1 MSSRSRILAILNR
14 QNTDSPGYW
23 TGNPH
28 PDTLPLYL
36 AELGLE
42 TAEDLYLHLGDDVRW
57 IPADSGF
64 RHPAGKPPFDF
75 YGGREREHLNMPGLF
90 AECESVAEVEGFPWP
105 DLHHLDFSEVLA
117 AVHRQPTRSVWTGMW
132 APFFHDVAEFFGM
145 DNYFVAM
152 FERPAVVEAVTQHVV
167 GYYEQANERYFDLLG
182 SHADAYFFGNDFG
195 TQRGLLLS
203 PDLFQRFV
211 LPSMRRLISSA
222 KRRGLKVILH
232 SCGAIADVIPLLIDE
247 GVDALHPLQAR
258 AEGMSADRLARD
270 FGQHLAFIGGVDT
283 QQLLPFGSPAEVQA
297 EVHRLCDIFG
307 PNYIVSPSHEAL
319 LPNVPLANVA
329 AMALAAKDE
338 ER

>member
-1 MSSRSRILAILNR
+1 MSPRDKILQILNR
-14 QNTDSPGYW
+14 RNTGGPGYW

-36 AELGLE
+36 AELGLG
-42 TAEDLYLHLGDDVRW
+42 APEDLYAHFGDDVRW

-64 RHPAGKPPFDF
+64 RSPDGRPPFDF
-75 YGGREREHLNMPGLF
+75 YGGRERAHLNMPGVF
-90 AECESVAEVEGFPWP
+90 AECESVDEVERFAWP
-105 DLHHLDFSEVLA
+105 DLDHLDFSQVVA
-117 AVHRQPTRSVWTGMW
+117 AVGRHPERSVWTGMW

-152 FERPAVVEAVTQHVV
+152 FERPAVVEAVTRHVV
-167 GYYEQANERYFDLLG
+167 DYYEQANERYFDRLG
-182 SHADAYFFGNDFG
+182 SRADAYFFGNDFG

-203 PDLFQRFV
+203 PDLFRKFV
-211 LPSMRRLISSA
+211 LPSMRRLIGSA

-258 AEGMSADRLARD
+258 AEGMAAERLAQE
-270 FGQHLAFIGGVDT
+270 FGQDLAFVGGVDT
-283 QQLLPFGSPAEVQA
+283 QQLLPFGSPVEVQA
-297 EVHRLCDIFG
+297 EVGRLSEAFG
-307 PNYIVSPSHEAL
+307 PNYVVSPSHEAL

-329 AMALAAKDE
+329 AMASAAKSPQ
-338 ER
+338 